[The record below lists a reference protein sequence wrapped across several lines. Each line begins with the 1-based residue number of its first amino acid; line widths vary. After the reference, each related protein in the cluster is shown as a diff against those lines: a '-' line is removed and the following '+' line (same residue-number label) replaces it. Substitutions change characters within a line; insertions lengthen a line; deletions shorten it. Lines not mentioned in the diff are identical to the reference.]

1 MNFLKIKTKVMP
13 YEKVAAIK
21 PKKHKRPMRP
31 LFILALVI
39 RIISVFDLWSAKFK
53 FTGKLPKNIGPCLIL
68 MNHSSFIDLKIA
80 NRILF
85 PRPYGIVCTSDGFI
99 GKNLLM
105 RLLGCIPTKKFV
117 SDITLINDIKHLL
130 QNKKV
135 SVLMYPEASY
145 SFDGTATPLPRR
157 MGILLKKLNVP
168 VVMIKTEGA
177 FARDPL
183 YNGLRIRKVPVSADV
198 SILFTKDDLKN
209 LTIDEIDATLD
220 KAFTFDNFLWQRE
233 NGIRVTESFRAE
245 GLERILY
252 RCPHCEREGEMLG
265 KGIAITC
272 KNCKTT
278 YTLTE
283 LGSLENSSGDTKFSH
298 IPSWYAWQRECVKS
312 EIENGDYNLSVPVEI
327 GMMVDFKA
335 IYKIGSGHLTHNGDG
350 FTLTGAD
357 GKLCYTQA
365 PKSSYGL
372 YADYFWYEI
381 GDVICI
387 GDNNALYYCFPKN
400 GTPVAKARLAA
411 EELYKLSK
419 KQKIKL

>member
-1 MNFLKIKTKVMP
+1 MKIKTKAMP
-13 YEKVAAIK
+13 YEKVMSLKK
-21 PKKHKRPMRP
+21 PKHKRPIRP
-31 LFILALVI
+31 MFLLALVI
-39 RIISVFDLWSAKFK
+39 RIISVFDLWSARFK
-53 FTGKLPKNIGPCLIL
+53 FTGKLPKNIGPCLVL

-80 NRILF
+80 NRLLF

-117 SDITLINDIKHLL
+117 SDITLIGDMKHLL
-130 QNKKV
+130 HKKRV

-157 MGILLKKLNVP
+157 MGILFKKLDVP

-177 FARDPL
+177 FTRDPL
-183 YNGLRIRKVPVSADV
+183 YNGLRIRKVPVSANISV
-198 SILFTKDDLKN
+198 LFTTDDLKN
-209 LTIDEIDATLD
+209 LTIDEIDTTLD
-220 KAFTFDNFLWQRE
+220 KAFTFDNFLWQKER
-233 NGIRVTESFRAE
+233 GIRVTENFRAE

-252 RCPHCEREGEMLG
+252 RCPHCESEGKMLG
-265 KGIAITC
+265 KGIEITC
-272 KNCKTT
+272 KNCGES

-283 LGSLENSSGDTKFSH
+283 LGVLENQKGETKFSH
-298 IPSWYAWQRECVKS
+298 IPDWYAWQRECVKR
-312 EIENGDYNLSVPVEI
+312 EIEKGDYNLSVPVDI

-335 IYKIGSGHLTHNGDG
+335 IYKIGSGHLTHSGEG
-350 FTLTGAD
+350 FSLTGAD

-387 GDNNALYYCFPKN
+387 GDNSALYYCFPPR
-400 GTPVAKARLAA
+400 GTPVAKTRLAA

-419 KQKIKL
+419 KHKVTI